1 MTIAGGKAQDY
12 RGFEQGPI
20 RPPSEAN
27 SLLIRVTRNCPWNHC
42 TFCAV
47 YKNEPFTPRPV
58 GHIIRDIDKVHA
70 AISLFLEE
78 IDRNEALTEAHIHRI
93 AQLYPSE
100 SRNVFYAAIN
110 WFLQGEGSV
119 FLQDADSLVL
129 GPDPL
134 IEVLGHLKARFPW
147 VTRITSYARSQTINR
162 ISSEQMLGLAS
173 AGLNRVHIGLES
185 GSKAVLKNVKKGVT
199 KAGHI
204 SAGRKVREC
213 GIELSEYVMPGLGGR
228 RLTEEH
234 ALETADALNQI
245 DPDFIRLRT
254 LSVTPGTP
262 LHDELRSGAFEP
274 CTDLEIA
281 REIRLFIDSLD
292 GISSTVRSDHFYNLL
307 QSVEGRLPG
316 DKDYMLGVIDA
327 FLDLPAGE
335 QVVFQLGRRM
345 GYFQSLSDMHHGRRL
360 AYVESVRDRLR
371 ITPENIDEVIAERQ
385 GFSV

>member
-1 MTIAGGKAQDY
+1 MDGSTTQDY

-27 SLLIRVTRNCPWNHC
+27 SLLLRVTRNCPWNHC

-47 YKNEPFTPRPV
+47 YKDEQFTPRPLK
-58 GHIIRDIDKVHA
+58 HIIRDIDQVHA
-70 AISLFLEE
+70 AISLLLAE
-78 IDRNEALTEAHIHRI
+78 IDRNEALTEGNIHRI
-93 AQLYPSE
+93 AQLFPSE
-100 SRNVFYAAIN
+100 STNVFYTAVN
-110 WFLQGEGSV
+110 WFLKGEGSV

-129 GPDPL
+129 GPDQL
-134 IEVLGHLKARFPW
+134 IEVLGHLKGRFPW

-162 ISSEQMLGLAS
+162 ISSEKLLGLAS
-173 AGLNRVHIGLES
+173 AGLDRIHIGMES
-185 GSKAVLKNVKKGVT
+185 GSKTVLKRVKKGVT
-199 KAGHI
+199 RVGHI

-228 RLTEEH
+228 HLTGEH

-245 DPDFIRLRT
+245 NPDFIRLRT

-262 LHDELRSGAFEP
+262 LYDELRSGVFER

-292 GISSTVRSDHFYNLL
+292 GISATVKSDHFYNLL
-307 QSVEGRLPG
+307 QSVEGNLPE
-316 DKDYMLGVIDA
+316 DKEHMLGVIDA

-335 QVVFQLGRRM
+335 QVIFQLGRRM
-345 GYFQSLSDMHHGRRL
+345 GYFQTLADMHQASRL

-371 ITPENIDEVIAERQ
+371 ITPENIDEFIAERQ
-385 GFSV
+385 NFSV